1 ARVYRHLIGN
11 QCNSYSSG
19 STREKEEMNSEALCG
34 IQRLL
39 PSFLVSHDKNI
50 TAGSFIFLLRPAPL
64 YLEASRT

>member
-1 ARVYRHLIGN
+1 
-11 QCNSYSSG
+11 
-19 STREKEEMNSEALCG
+19 MNSEALCG

-50 TAGSFIFLLRPAPL
+50 TAGSFIFLLLPAPL

>member
-1 ARVYRHLIGN
+1 MYEIKKLE
-11 QCNSYSSG
+11 G
-19 STREKEEMNSEALCG
+19 SKYEVKITREKEEMNSEALCG

-50 TAGSFIFLLRPAPL
+50 TAGSFIFLLLPAPL